1 MNVVKRYQHNGLNAK
16 INPMLRGERP
26 HNKQYNKN
34 IQNLNALMTP
44 GNRNETLF
52 RGLMLKNVP
61 NTLKSKAFTSAS
73 SNRAIAKTFAQNG
86 KKRGILIGFTLPK
99 NIKRYHIKNAHNY
112 ESETLIQRNTQFTN
126 FKFIG
131 TNNGVRVYS
140 AKIEHLSVPR
150 VIRLQLNSN
159 NESSNFEN

>member
-1 MNVVKRYQHNGLNAK
+1 
-16 INPMLRGERP
+16 MLRGERP

-34 IQNLNALMTP
+34 IQNLNALMKP

-99 NIKRYHIKNAHNY
+99 NIKRDHIKNAHNY

-126 FKFIG
+126 FKFI
-131 TNNGVRVYS
+131 
-140 AKIEHLSVPR
+140 
-150 VIRLQLNSN
+150 
-159 NESSNFEN
+159 